1 MTFTRKLLSGLD
13 FDFLMLDVLTITFMD
28 SVLKD
33 DTAVESRLV
42 LGVLIAYIIDSGLIW
57 LRDYFGRRN
66 IS

>member
-1 MTFTRKLLSGLD
+1 
-13 FDFLMLDVLTITFMD
+13 MD

>member
-1 MTFTRKLLSGLD
+1 MTFTRKLLAGLD